1 MMSGENAQ
9 SQEDKQIEFST
20 GFDLNIED
28 LNSNFNT
35 DVVQDAQEIVQI
47 VQEKSETNDQNVQV
61 STIRMFRKML
71 MMLKLLNPKI

>member
-35 DVVQDAQEIVQI
+35 DVVQDAQEIV
-47 VQEKSETNDQNVQV
+47 
-61 STIRMFRKML
+61 
-71 MMLKLLNPKI
+71 